1 MENNTPNTNAQGAE
15 NNTAA
20 QQEKTFTQADVDN
33 MILSRLDRERK
44 KMPSEEELTAF
55 RTWKD
60 SQQTEQDRMNNI
72 TKERDTA
79 VSNLSAANAKIEQ
92 LEHERYVSSKGFT
105 GDEAEFIAFKAA
117 KMVDDKTTFEQA
129 VDAIAQ
135 ERRPR
140 TSFDW
145 TAPVGDGNQKN
156 APNAAM
162 NALIRGAIK

>member
-20 QQEKTFTQADVDN
+20 QQEKTFTQADVDK
-33 MILSRLDRERK
+33 MIQSRLDRERK

>member
-20 QQEKTFTQADVDN
+20 QQEKTFSQADVDK
-33 MILSRLDRERK
+33 MIQSRLERERK
-44 KMPSEEELTAF
+44 KMPSDEELTAF

-105 GDEAEFIAFKAA
+105 GDEAEL
-117 KMVDDKTTFEQA
+117 VDDKTTFEQA